1 MLKGLAL
8 TPPTIGR
15 IAIGKVVERNG
26 KRLPEK
32 DDEFTLTSQVQHKNG
47 WVLHPLDRVL
57 RSGLTSST
65 TSTNRASKA
74 VKGKGEDVTEP
85 TETTPHSP
93 KLRAI
98 PVRLLFDD
106 PDLNLRANYSF
117 FDRSNGRPLCVGN
130 GETCKRATT
139 SGVQTLPCPSPAA
152 CELAVGGNCKPYG
165 RLNVRV
171 VPDASCSQAGD
182 ADGSL
187 THGQNQI
194 QNQHQ
199 EAHGDELGS
208 FVFRTTGFNSI
219 RTLAAR
225 LRYFQ
230 AVSGGHLSTLPLE
243 LKLRGKSTT
252 LSHRAPIYYVDLV
265 IRSGLTLGQA
275 VQQAKGEAD
284 MLIATGFDQAA
295 LDEAARLGFACG
307 AFEESEEEGA
317 AVVEEFYPD
326 SHAGDSE
333 EEDGNPAQAG
343 NSGEIE
349 EQRVNGSGRGAHN
362 PKRNLGHKLGERL
375 KAQTGAPFEALRL
388 SSHSAPLKEGNRG
401 TG

>member
-8 TPPTIGR
+8 TPPIIGR
-15 IAIGKVVERNG
+15 IAIGKVIERNG

-57 RSGLTSST
+57 RAATVSTPRAPQEGGDPSHPETLPTSS
-65 TSTNRASKA
+65 
-74 VKGKGEDVTEP
+74 P
-85 TETTPHSP
+85 TTPPSSQTHSP

-98 PVRLLFDD
+98 PVRVLFDD

-117 FDRSNGRPLCVGN
+117 FDRTSGRPLCVGN
-130 GETCKRATT
+130 GETCKRAT
-139 SGVQTLPCPSPAA
+139 SAGVQTLPCPSPMA
-152 CELAVGGNCKPYG
+152 CELAAGGNCKPYG

-171 VPDASCSQAGD
+171 VAPEGD
-182 ADGSL
+182 S
-187 THGQNQI
+187 
-194 QNQHQ
+194 
-199 EAHGDELGS
+199 DELGS

-230 AVSGGHLSTLPLE
+230 AVSGNHLSTMPLE

-265 IRSGLTLGQA
+265 VRSGLRLGQA

-284 MLIATGFDQAA
+284 MLIATGFDQVA

-317 AVVEEFYPD
+317 AVVEEFY
-326 SHAGDSE
+326 A
-333 EEDGNPAQAG
+333 EDGREDVLTAEGVDCQSIDSGQQRNVAG
-343 NSGEIE
+343 R
-349 EQRVNGSGRGAHN
+349 QTRGNRA
-362 PKRNLGHKLGERL
+362 NLGHKLGERL
-375 KAQTGAPFEALRL
+375 KGPGEAAPVVPRDDACGDGLRL
-388 SSHSAPLKEGNRG
+388 GQSASHA
-401 TG
+401 

>member
-32 DDEFTLTSQVQHKNG
+32 DDEFTLTSQVQHRNG
-47 WVLHPLDRVL
+47 WVLHPLDGVL
-57 RSGLTSST
+57 RAALVSNRRTPSDGETPPPDAQAQTQHPPQPT
-65 TSTNRASKA
+65 T
-74 VKGKGEDVTEP
+74 
-85 TETTPHSP
+85 HSP

-130 GETCKRATT
+130 GETCKRAT
-139 SGVQTLPCPSPAA
+139 SAGVQTLPCPSPAA
-152 CELAVGGNCKPYG
+152 CDMAAGGNCKPYG

-171 VPDASCSQAGD
+171 VPDAARQRD
-182 ADGSL
+182 ADNAVSDN
-187 THGQNQI
+187 HM
-194 QNQHQ
+194 
-199 EAHGDELGS
+199 DELGS

-265 IRSGLTLGQA
+265 VRSGLTLGQA
-275 VQQAKGEAD
+275 VSQAKAEAEA
-284 MLIATGFDQAA
+284 LLSTGFDQAA

-317 AVVEEFYPD
+317 AVVEEFYKEESGANSPLAEGMDRHSMD
-326 SHAGDSE
+326 SNQRIIAGSQI
-333 EEDGNPAQAG
+333 AQTNRQG
-343 NSGEIE
+343 
-349 EQRVNGSGRGAHN
+349 
-362 PKRNLGHKLGERL
+362 LGHKLGERL
-375 KAQTGAPFEALRL
+375 KKQAIPEAQMERTSPAELTDSQPKNHAHG
-388 SSHSAPLKEGNRG
+388 S
-401 TG
+401 